1 MITLQDCRALDAR
14 DALAP
19 LRQRFEPASTGAIHL
34 DGNSVGPMPRDVP
47 ERLQRLLGEGW
58 RDARR
63 RGWSRFDW
71 LDKPR
76 LLGRDLAPLIGAGPD
91 DVVFADSTS
100 INVFKLLAHA
110 WRQRPERP
118 VVVVERGNFP
128 SDLYAAQG
136 LAHLVNPSDGAKA
149 PVEANGANGANGG
162 AGAIGANG
170 LGATP
175 AGVELRWI
183 DGPED
188 LSAALDARVG
198 VVLLSHVDYRSSRRW
213 NMAATNALAHA
224 AGARVLWDLSHAAG
238 AIRIALHDD
247 DADYAVGCGYKY
259 LCGGPGA
266 PAWLYVHPKWQG
278 ERPALADESRA
289 ARGGAANSALAESG
303 ASSPPGSSHRLVPAG
318 RSAWPAIPGWMGHAD
333 TFGFDPLYIPH
344 PGVQRHLSGT
354 PPVIA
359 LEALSGAAA
368 VWREVDAQ
376 ALGGK
381 HRSLSELAVAL
392 VAQRGADFGMRLG
405 SPAAYDERGGHV
417 SFNHEGAGRIVE
429 ALVERGV
436 VASFRHPDAI
446 RFGLSPLALS
456 HEDLWWAVDRLH
468 EVLARGLWREERFA
482 KSAV

>member
-19 LRQRFEPASTGAIHL
+19 LRQRFEPSSTGAIHL

-47 ERLQRLLGEGW
+47 ERLQRLLCEGW

-136 LAHLVNPSDGAKA
+136 LAHLVNG
-149 PVEANGANGANGG
+149 VTGMNGAPG
-162 AGAIGANG
+162 
-170 LGATP
+170 
-175 AGVELRWI
+175 GVELRWI
-183 DGPED
+183 DAPED
-188 LSAALDARVG
+188 LAAALDTRVG

-238 AIRIALHDD
+238 AIHIALRDD

-266 PAWLYVHPKWQG
+266 PAWLYVHPKWRD
-278 ERPALADESRA
+278 ERMARAEGPATD
-289 ARGGAANSALAESG
+289 SAPSDVTG
-303 ASSPPGSSHRLVPAG
+303 
-318 RSAWPAIPGWMGHAD
+318 WPAVPGWMGHAD
-333 TFGFDPLYIPH
+333 TFGFDPLYTPH

-359 LEALSGAAA
+359 LEAMSGAAA

-376 ALGGK
+376 ALGAK

-392 VAQRGADFGMRLG
+392 VAQRGAPFGMTLG
-405 SPAAYDERGGHV
+405 SPAAYDERGGHI
-417 SFNHEGAGRIVE
+417 SFSHEGAGRIVE

-436 VASFRHPDAI
+436 VTSFRHPNAI

-468 EVLARGLWREERFA
+468 DVLASGLWREERFA